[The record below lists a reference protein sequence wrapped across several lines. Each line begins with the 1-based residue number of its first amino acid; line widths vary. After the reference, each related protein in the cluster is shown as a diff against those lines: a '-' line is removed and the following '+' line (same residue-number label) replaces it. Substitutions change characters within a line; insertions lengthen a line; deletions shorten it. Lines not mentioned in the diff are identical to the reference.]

1 MNLDKSITLPAA
13 PAEVWPLL
21 LDPEVM
27 SRCVPGMQS
36 VEVLSA
42 NEYLAVIKVKI
53 SFITAKFKIRTT
65 ITEQHE
71 PFYLKTEGAG
81 EDASVASSFR
91 QTSQMYLDDLGDG
104 QTRMRINVHVELL
117 GRLGAFG
124 LQVMKTKADRMWD
137 EFGQNLLTLIQSGD
151 NEAELTEAEA
161 AAGSRDEL
169 GSDSSQIKKRM
180 WWPRRRREPTQ

>member
-1 MNLDKSITLPAA
+1 VNLDKSITLPAA

-42 NEYLAVIKVKI
+42 NEYLAVIRVKI

-137 EFGQNLLTLIQSGD
+137 EFGQNLQALLRPPASG
-151 NEAELTEAEA
+151 NEAIDAQRGEATA
-161 AAGSRDEL
+161 KAF
-169 GSDSSQIKKRM
+169 DSESPTGTARS
-180 WWPRRRREPTQ
+180 WWPRRRKETPQ